1 VDRIFVGRAVGPDG
15 IAGTTV
21 AYPAMLVLL
30 AFGMLVGFGATVLI
44 SIRLGQRNKAEA
56 ELVLGNAAV
65 LLVAV
70 SLAATVGGLWFLD
83 PLLKIFGASNHVLP
97 YARDYLGIIVLGTT
111 FQIVGFG
118 LNAVIRGEGN
128 PKIAMLTMLIGV
140 LLNVALAPLFV
151 FGFHWGM
158 KGAALA
164 TVISQ
169 AVSAIWVLAY
179 FLGGRS
185 VLKLRLGNLRLD
197 RSICGKILAFGSPL
211 FTMQI
216 AASVMNSILNN
227 QLQAYGGDLA
237 ISVMGI
243 VSVLLMTTAMPIFGI
258 NQGAQPII
266 GYNFGAG
273 RLDRVK
279 RTLVM
284 AILAAS
290 CITVAGFVVARCI
303 PVQVVRLFSG
313 KDLELVALG
322 SHALR
327 ICTIFLP
334 ILGFQ
339 IVSTSY
345 FQAVGKPK
353 QAMVLALSRQVLLLI
368 PAVLIFPRFF
378 GLDGLWAAMPAADL
392 GSSLLTGACLFLE
405 LRHLGKR
412 GAHGAAP
419 EPILSPDAVA

>member
-1 VDRIFVGRAVGPDG
+1 MDRSPTLEQGSIPTLLLKFSLPAIVGMMAQALYYIVDRIFVGRAVGPDG

-83 PLLKIFGASNHVLP
+83 PLLKIFGASDHVLP

-197 RSICGKILAFGSPL
+197 RSICGKILAFGAPL

-216 AASVMNSILNN
+216 AASVMNGILNN
-227 QLQAYGGDLA
+227 QLPSLRRRLGHLGHGDRLRA
-237 ISVMGI
+237 IDD
-243 VSVLLMTTAMPIFGI
+243 
-258 NQGAQPII
+258 
-266 GYNFGAG
+266 
-273 RLDRVK
+273 DR
-279 RTLVM
+279 
-284 AILAAS
+284 
-290 CITVAGFVVARCI
+290 
-303 PVQVVRLFSG
+303 
-313 KDLELVALG
+313 
-322 SHALR
+322 H
-327 ICTIFLP
+327 
-334 ILGFQ
+334 
-339 IVSTSY
+339 
-345 FQAVGKPK
+345 
-353 QAMVLALSRQVLLLI
+353 
-368 PAVLIFPRFF
+368 
-378 GLDGLWAAMPAADL
+378 ADL
-392 GSSLLTGACLFLE
+392 RHQPGGAAHHRLQLRGRKAGSSETNAGHGHPGGQLHHRHR
-405 LRHLGKR
+405 LRGRTVYPRPSGPTL
-412 GAHGAAP
+412 
-419 EPILSPDAVA
+419 